1 MSVTLNALKREDHT
15 KSATKQLRESGQVP
29 AVVYGK
35 DNGAKSISVDSME
48 LLKTVRDEGKNAVI
62 SLQIQGESSL
72 NVMLH
77 DYQTDK
83 IKDHVLHA
91 DFYVVNMSQE
101 LETTVPVRV
110 VGEPENGVVQ
120 QPLYEVTVRATP
132 NNFPNEITVD
142 ISNKSIGD
150 IVTVAEIGESTT
162 YEVTDDPE
170 TIVAS
175 VLAPT
180 TNADMEGQEE
190 TDAEP
195 EFTGEAQTD
204 RNED

>member
-1 MSVTLNALKREDHT
+1 MSVTLNAMKREDHT
-15 KSATKQLRESGQVP
+15 KSTTKQLRENGQVP

-35 DNGAKSISVDSME
+35 ENGSKSISVDSIT

-62 SLQIQGESSL
+62 SLQIQGESPL
-72 NVMLH
+72 DVMLH

-83 IKDHVLHA
+83 ITDDLLHA

-101 LETTVPVRV
+101 LETTVPVRL

-120 QPLYEVTVRATP
+120 QPLYEVNVRATP
-132 NNFPNEITVD
+132 NHIPNEITVD

-150 IVTVAEIGESTT
+150 IVTVAEIGESST
-162 YEVTDDPE
+162 YQVTDDPE
-170 TIVAS
+170 TVVAS

-190 TDAEP
+190 TGEEP
-195 EFTGEAQTD
+195 EFTGEAQSEA
-204 RNED
+204 NEE

>member
-1 MSVTLNALKREDHT
+1 MKREDHT
-15 KSATKQLRESGQVP
+15 KSTTKQLRENGQVP

-35 DNGAKSISVDSME
+35 ENGSKSISVDSLE

-62 SLQIQGESSL
+62 SLQIQGESPL
-72 NVMLH
+72 DVMLH
-77 DYQTDK
+77 DYQTEK
-83 IKDHVLHA
+83 INDNVLHA

-120 QPLYEVTVRATP
+120 QPIYEVNVRATP
-132 NNFPNEITVD
+132 NHIPNEITVD
-142 ISNKSIGD
+142 ISKKSIGD
-150 IVTVAEIGESTT
+150 IVTVVEIGESST
-162 YEVTDDPE
+162 YQVTDDPE
-170 TIVAS
+170 TVVVS

-190 TDAEP
+190 TGEEP
-195 EFTGEAQTD
+195 EFTGEAQSEA
-204 RNED
+204 NED